1 MAVSVLRQED
11 GRCSK
16 DCSEGIDAH
25 NISQKASRSNAV
37 NLREQRDKIGYPKDE
52 CLESLK
58 LLLYKKAPVMH
69 SNFCSAS
76 FVKGVRLIFNV

>member
-11 GRCSK
+11 GRCTK

-25 NISQKASRSNAV
+25 NISQKAFRSNTV
-37 NLREQRDKIGYPKDE
+37 NLRERDKIGYPKDE
-52 CLESLK
+52 YLESLK